1 MTSPTD
7 VVQKEVDDL
16 RVLLD
21 SLKEERAL
29 SERGAIRQRARLAQS
44 MMLYVAD
51 QADTQ
56 HPTWKE
62 LSHLTHKILVETAD
76 VERFQRQGLWG

>member
-1 MTSPTD
+1 MTSPTET
-7 VVQKEVDDL
+7 VQKEVDDL

-21 SLKEERAL
+21 TLKRDHTL
-29 SERGAIRQRARLAQS
+29 SERGAIRERARLAQS

-51 QADTQ
+51 VADTA

-76 VERFQRQGLWG
+76 VERFHRQGAWG

>member
-7 VVQKEVDDL
+7 VVQKEVDAL

-21 SLKEERAL
+21 ALKEER
-29 SERGAIRQRARLAQS
+29 SITERGAIRHRARLAQG
-44 MMLYVAD
+44 MMLYVTD
-51 QADTQ
+51 FADTK

-62 LSHLTHKILVETAD
+62 LSQLTHKILVETAD
-76 VERFQRQGLWG
+76 VERFHRQGAWG

>member
-7 VVQKEVDDL
+7 PVQKEVDDL

-21 SLKEERAL
+21 TLKHETTL
-29 SERGAIRQRARLAQS
+29 SGRGAIRKRARLAQG

-51 QADTQ
+51 VADTA
-56 HPTWKE
+56 HPTWRE
-62 LSHLTHKILVETAD
+62 LSRLTHKILVETAD
-76 VERFQRQGLWG
+76 VERFHRQGVWG